1 MERPALFVG
10 DAEEGSATLNEDEVR
25 ERMRQGVP
33 PESAEEYLLRVRIES
48 SELPA
53 VVEAHVPEVLKKKQ
67 TMYMPSTEPVP
78 ACPAFLLPSDEW
90 EREVVSTFVDL
101 RQYLRRWKATGG
113 VSVEERQPV
122 PALKDGTGWHIFCL
136 GYTEDEEDEEVVE
149 SEVGSFNG
157 SMPLGL
163 PSSEHHHQQQQ
174 QQQSLST
181 AAASARAALDPRNDD
196 DAQSS
201 FCIAPV
207 ETSSRFDKFTATLAR
222 TSEAAP
228 QEEQESESGAAGA
241 EGDEDKNKTKPVS
254 AAATAANS
262 EADFGATVSSP
273 SSPSGTGGG
282 AGGPEGGR
290 GGEGEGGP
298 VEAGKRATGK
308 DWLQT
313 HPHGTP
319 PTMRLAMQFDQV
331 LTQRV
336 LAFHADWLRDNLLS
350 RARAVWIYTLL
361 ACLEKPLGSETAA
374 LVREVLRRC
383 CAQRA
388 EVESPLDDNL
398 PALNVI
404 VAIAGRFFQ
413 QAEVA

>member
-10 DAEEGSATLNEDEVR
+10 DAEEGAATLNEDEVR
-25 ERMRQGVP
+25 ERMRQGIP

-48 SELPA
+48 SDLPA

-67 TMYMPSTEPVP
+67 TLYMPSTEPVP
-78 ACPAFLLPSDEW
+78 ACPAFLLPSEEW

-101 RQYLRRWKATGG
+101 RQYLRRWKASGG
-113 VSVEERQPV
+113 VSAAERQPV
-122 PALKDGTGWHIFCL
+122 PALKDSTGWHIFCL
-136 GYTEDEEDEEVVE
+136 GYTEDEEDEEVIE
-149 SEVGSFNG
+149 SEIGSVNG
-157 SMPLGL
+157 SGSLAL
-163 PSSEHHHQQQQ
+163 SSSEHHQQQHHQQQHHQQQQ
-174 QQQSLST
+174 QS
-181 AAASARAALDPRNDD
+181 AAVVATSGSRDPRNDD

-207 ETSSRFDKFTATLAR
+207 ESSSRFDKFTATLAG
-222 TSEAAP
+222 TSETVSPEDGEDEA
-228 QEEQESESGAAGA
+228 GAAADG
-241 EGDEDKNKTKPVS
+241 TKAIS
-254 AAATAANS
+254 AATTATATAS
-262 EADFGATVSSP
+262 EADFGATVSP
-273 SSPSGTGGG
+273 ASSPPRGPGGG
-282 AGGPEGGR
+282 GGGG
-290 GGEGEGGP
+290 GGEGEGGRGP
-298 VEAGKRATGK
+298 VEAGKRAMGK
-308 DWLQT
+308 DWLRT

-336 LAFHADWLRDNLLS
+336 LAFHADWLRENLLS

-388 EVESPLDDNL
+388 EVESPHDDNL

-413 QAEVA
+413 QAEA